1 MKMNNTIYSRTSWFW
16 ELSKGNKE
24 LFIQDNCP
32 FERYSFEIIK
42 PTTPIPTKPVTVRIE
57 AVIMSTP
64 NMGLFDWP
72 DNVALILA
80 GVIMIPMPV
89 NSIIINMIE
98 IIVSLSIIFFRHNLS
113 YSLSKTYVLSTAAAI
128 FVFLL

>member
-1 MKMNNTIYSRTSWFW
+1 MLNNDRGQSQHVNKLYYKSKIRSLPARLVIWLCMSCVNMKMSNTIYSHTSWFW

-32 FERYSFEIIK
+32 FEGYSFEIIK

-80 GVIMIPMPV
+80 
-89 NSIIINMIE
+89 
-98 IIVSLSIIFFRHNLS
+98 
-113 YSLSKTYVLSTAAAI
+113 
-128 FVFLL
+128 